1 MSIKQIIQDKIDILS
16 EKKQTEFLNFLDSL
30 IESQHEYDRQ
40 QENDEWSRF
49 SLEQAMQGLEEDDLP
64 EYTEQD
70 LYAPDCD

>member
-16 EKKQTEFLNFLDSL
+16 EEKQTEVLTFLNSL
-30 IESQHEYDRQ
+30 IESQHEYNYQ

-49 SLEQAMQGLEEDDLP
+49 SLEQAMQGLEDDNLP

-70 LYAPDCD
+70 LKEKW